1 MRNSILFMM
10 SLSGSVVFILY
21 IFIYPIAKRF
31 FTVKWRYNILKL
43 ALLFFLFP
51 FPCFKYKIKE
61 YITAIPLPELTSDLP
76 KRYYYSDLIIHL
88 EDDFYASHNIEK
100 RIVYL
105 IFAGCVAAIIL
116 CIQIYQYFEL
126 RRILNQLSAENNVE
140 TPEYISGYIAD
151 LKATLN
157 IHTKVSLVFSP
168 YIEVPSVIG
177 LARSVIYIP
186 ESYLARFSSES
197 IKIIIMHEMI
207 HVKHRDLRV
216 KFLALFAIALNWFNP
231 LCYCLFYEICNISE
245 IYCDEAMIHNK
256 EQDFISRY
264 GNLLINISEEERSKM
279 KNRFISRLVNNGG
292 SILKKRILEMKTKR
306 KRTLKKLSVL
316 VGMLICT
323 VGTSTVFAYD
333 NTPQMEILGEGSL
346 EDIQLNSSQ
355 WADFNPE
362 GTLEELEE
370 IPFDNFFTDENG
382 NIFET
387 DAGISKEK
395 SACIHKYVSGTLS
408 NHTIIG
414 KKCTVDV
421 YKAKRCS
428 LCRNVIRKE
437 HLYTI
442 TYDICPH

>member
-1 MRNSILFMM
+1 M
-10 SLSGSVVFILY
+10 
-21 IFIYPIAKRF
+21 
-31 FTVKWRYNILKL
+31 
-43 ALLFFLFP
+43 
-51 FPCFKYKIKE
+51 
-61 YITAIPLPELTSDLP
+61 PELTSDLP

-333 NTPQMEILGEGSL
+333 NKQRLF
-346 EDIQLNSSQ
+346 LNSANILIPKLEGYTIKEVMAFLNSELFEYIYLKK
-355 WADFNPE
+355 FNE
-362 GTLEELEE
+362 IKILKGNLMEL
-370 IPFDNFFTDENG
+370 PFPDKPGHILTNE
-382 NIFET
+382 NIFEIFNLT
-387 DAGISKEK
+387 PDEINHIK
-395 SACIHKYVSGTLS
+395 SELLRY
-408 NHTIIG
+408 N
-414 KKCTVDV
+414 
-421 YKAKRCS
+421 
-428 LCRNVIRKE
+428 
-437 HLYTI
+437 
-442 TYDICPH
+442 